1 MRWAEARTCHGEPGP
16 AADPDAGDVRGHTV
30 EDAAVLSPKACDL
43 QDSLGQQRVPVVGG
57 TVNHQHSTPGP
68 RTLSITDT
76 AHHPATVPV
85 SLSSSQTHSGTLTG
99 GHTCNSSLSNKQPH
113 THLLTDSSIT
123 SGSTSH
129 PDTQS
134 QQSCRNTTPGIPG
147 VQAGLLQGPDTGLG
161 LPPGHTMSLPV
172 TPTQGS
178 PLIVRVNGDP
188 VLLPGDEGFG
198 EPVDLALEAGHT
210 ALLAHG
216 GLGMHVEV

>member
-1 MRWAEARTCHGEPGP
+1 M
-16 AADPDAGDVRGHTV
+16 
-30 EDAAVLSPKACDL
+30 EDTAVLSSKACDL

-57 TVNHQHSTPGP
+57 TVNHQHSTTGP

-76 AHHPATVPV
+76 VHHPAGLTFVIADTLWDSHWWTHLKFQPQQQTTTH
-85 SLSSSQTHSGTLTG
+85 SSSHWLKYCIWAHKPHQIL
-99 GHTCNSSLSNKQPH
+99 SLNKVA
-113 THLLTDSSIT
+113 
-123 SGSTSH
+123 
-129 PDTQS
+129 
-134 QQSCRNTTPGIPG
+134 GIPARRL
-147 VQAGLLQGPDTGLG
+147 QAGLLQGPDTGLG

-172 TPTQGS
+172 MPTQGS